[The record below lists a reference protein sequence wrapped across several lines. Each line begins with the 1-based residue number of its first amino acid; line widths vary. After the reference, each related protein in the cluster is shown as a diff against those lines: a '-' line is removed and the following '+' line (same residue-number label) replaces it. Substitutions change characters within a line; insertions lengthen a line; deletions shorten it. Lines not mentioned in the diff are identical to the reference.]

1 MMALEST
8 REEDI
13 FLKLKS
19 SESSVAYDGL
29 LQIRSNITKTK
40 EGYKT
45 LRENNALK
53 DLVNLLHKPNE
64 KILDLTLSV
73 LGNCCLDSDCRN
85 EVSISPYVLLK
96 SFKNGRS

>member
-8 REEDI
+8 KEEDI
-13 FLKLKS
+13 FSKLKS

-29 LQIRSNITKTK
+29 LQIRSTITKTK
-40 EGYKT
+40 EGYKI
-45 LRENNALK
+45 LRENKVLR

-64 KILDLTLSV
+64 KILDVTLSI

-85 EVSISPYVLLK
+85 EVSVRRYVLLK
-96 SFKNGRS
+96 SNKN

>member
-1 MMALEST
+1 MMALGST

-13 FLKLKS
+13 FIKLKS
-19 SESSVAYDGL
+19 SEFSVAYDGL

-45 LRENNALK
+45 LKENKVLK
-53 DLVNLLHKPNE
+53 DLVNLLHNPNE
-64 KILDLTLSV
+64 KILDLTLSI

-85 EVSISPYVLLK
+85 EVSINPCMLLM
-96 SFKNGRS
+96 SD

>member
-8 REEDI
+8 KEEDI
-13 FLKLKS
+13 FSKLKS

-29 LQIRSNITKTK
+29 LQIRSNITQTK

-45 LRENNALK
+45 LRENKVLR

-64 KILDLTLSV
+64 KILDVTLSI

-85 EVSISPYVLLK
+85 EVSISTYVLLK
-96 SFKNGRS
+96 SNKNGRS